1 MIFTTC
7 VSALTACS
15 TMRVDH
21 RRQEAFSV
29 AQSSGFSPIAIPS
42 ARFTVSGFS
51 KFREHTDEPV
61 VYIEGDG
68 FSWIDRHTI
77 SPNPTPKNPLSLK
90 LAALDTTPTV
100 FYLARPCQYVDLS
113 KEQNCTNAYWT
124 NARFA
129 PEIIESYDQI
139 LNTLK
144 QRYDSKGFHLV
155 GFSGGGA
162 IAVLLAARR
171 ADIKSVR
178 TIAGNLDHV
187 ALHKYKKVSPLTAS
201 LDPIAVAEKINHIPQ
216 IHFSGREDTTVPQ
229 WVAKNFARAAHA
241 PDCVKIQIIPGVEHS
256 KGWEDVWGD
265 LYKVK
270 PECARNAQ

>member
-1 MIFTTC
+1 MLTC
-7 VSALTACS
+7 
-15 TMRVDH
+15 
-21 RRQEAFSV
+21 
-29 AQSSGFSPIAIPS
+29 PK
-42 ARFTVSGFS
+42 S
-51 KFREHTDEPV
+51 K
-61 VYIEGDG
+61 
-68 FSWIDRHTI
+68 
-77 SPNPTPKNPLSLK
+77 
-90 LAALDTTPTV
+90 
-100 FYLARPCQYVDLS
+100 
-113 KEQNCTNAYWT
+113 NCTNAYWT
-124 NARFA
+124 NARSA

-241 PDCVKIQIIPGVEHS
+241 PDCVKIRIIPGVEHS